1 MTRAQIKIPDKLV
14 PIFAAPA
21 DYRVSW
27 GGRGSGK
34 TRTFAKM
41 TAVRAYQW
49 AMKGDEGTI
58 VCGREFM
65 NSLAESSFAEVEAAI
80 KSEEWLAQ
88 HFDIGESYIRTLP
101 HLPGRIDYSFIGLR
115 RNLDSVKSKS
125 KIKLLWVDEADPV
138 TDTAWEK
145 VIPSVREDD
154 SEIWVTWNPE
164 RKNSATDRRFRKD
177 PPARCL
183 GAEMNWRDNPWFP
196 AILQRKRLE
205 DKEKR
210 PDSYE
215 HVWEGDYV
223 GLVEGAYFAKQL
235 SAARAGGRIT
245 QLSADPLM
253 RFRAYW
259 DIGGTGNNA
268 DAVSIWITQSIGPRV
283 LVLNYYE
290 AVGQDLATHVNWLR
304 DNGYGKA
311 VCILP
316 HDGKTHDKVYPVTYE
331 SELTKA
337 GFDVE
342 VVPNMGRGAAL
353 KRIEAVRRLFPNIWF
368 NAETTQGGL
377 EALGAYHE
385 RQDEVRGI
393 GLGPAHDWASHGADS
408 FGLMAVHQDMPSEQ
422 GWSSGP
428 TRAARRVV

>member
-1 MTRAQIKIPDKLV
+1 MKAQIQIPPKLIPLFTV
-14 PIFAAPA
+14 PG
-21 DYRVSW
+21 DYRGAY

-49 AMKGDEGTI
+49 AMKGDDGTI
-58 VCGREFM
+58 VCGREYM

-80 KSEEWLAQ
+80 KSEPWMADF
-88 HFDIGESYIRTLP
+88 FDIGENYIRTRNC
-101 HLPGRIDYSFIGLR
+101 PGRIDYSFIGLR

-125 KIKLLWVDEADPV
+125 KINLLWVDEADPV

-145 VIPSVREDD
+145 VIPSVREED

-164 RKNSATDRRFRKD
+164 RKNSATHKRFRVD
-177 PPARCL
+177 PPERSAIL
-183 GAEMNWRDNPWFP
+183 EMNWRDNPWFP
-196 AILQRKRLE
+196 AILERKRLA
-205 DKEKR
+205 DQEKR
-210 PDSYE
+210 PDSYD
-215 HVWEGDYV
+215 HVWEGDFV

-235 SAARAGGRIT
+235 SAARANGQIT
-245 QLSADPLM
+245 NISADPLM
-253 RFRAYW
+253 RIRAYF
-259 DIGGTGNNA
+259 DIGGTGNTS
-268 DAVSIWITQSIGPRV
+268 DAVSIWIAQSIGPRV

-304 DNGYGKA
+304 ANGYANA

-316 HDGKTHDKVYPVTYE
+316 HDGKTHDKVFPVTFE

-337 GFDVE
+337 GFSVE

-353 KRIEAVRRLFPNIWF
+353 KRIEAVRRLLPNIWF
-368 NAETTQGGL
+368 NKDTTIGGL

-385 RQDEVRGI
+385 RQDEIRGI
-393 GLGPAHDWASHGADS
+393 GLGPNHNWASHGADS
-408 FGLMAVHQDMPSEQ
+408 FGLLAVHHEMAPTEQ
-422 GWSSGP
+422 GWGAP
-428 TRAARRVV
+428 IKVKTRVV

>member
-1 MTRAQIKIPDKLV
+1 MKAQIELPPKLI
-14 PIFAAPA
+14 PIFAKPA

-49 AMKGDEGTI
+49 AMKGDQGTV
-58 VCGREFM
+58 VCGREYM

-80 KSEEWLAQ
+80 KSEAWLAE
-88 HFDIGESYIRTLP
+88 HFDIGENYIRTRP

-115 RNLDSVKSKS
+115 RNLDSVKSKA

-164 RKNSATDRRFRKD
+164 RKNSSTHRRFRED
-177 PPARCL
+177 PPERCL
-183 GAEMNWRDNPWFP
+183 GVEMNWRDNPWFP
-196 AILQRKRLE
+196 PILERKRLA
-205 DKEKR
+205 DREKR
-210 PDSYE
+210 PDSYD
-215 HVWEGDYV
+215 HVWEGDFV

-235 SAARAGGRIT
+235 SAARNGGRIT
-245 QLSADPLM
+245 AIQPDPLM
-253 RFRAYW
+253 RLKAYW

-268 DAVSIWITQSIGPRV
+268 DAVSIWITQSIGPKV

-304 DNGYGKA
+304 DNGYSNA

-316 HDGKTHDKVYPVTYE
+316 HDGKTHDKVFPVTYE

-393 GLGPAHDWASHGADS
+393 GLGPNHNWASHGADS
-408 FGLMAVHQDMPSEQ
+408 FGLMAVHQDMPTEQ
-422 GWSSGP
+422 GWG
-428 TRAARRVV
+428 AALPRKMARVV

>member
-1 MTRAQIKIPDKLV
+1 MPAKLIPV
-14 PIFAAPA
+14 FTGEA
-21 DYRVSW
+21 DYRGAY

-80 KSEEWLAQ
+80 KSESWLAQ
-88 HFDIGESYIRTLP
+88 HFEVGENYIRTAP
-101 HLPGRIDYSFIGLR
+101 HMAGRIDYSFIGLR
-115 RNLDSVKSKS
+115 RNLDSVKSKA

-138 TDTAWEK
+138 TETAWEK
-145 VIPSVREDD
+145 VIPSVREED

-164 RKNSATDRRFRKD
+164 RKTSATHRRFRAD
-177 PPARCL
+177 PPERCV
-183 GAEMNWRDNPWFP
+183 GVEMNWRDNPWFP
-196 AILQRKRLE
+196 PILERKRRE
-205 DKEKR
+205 DLEKR

-215 HVWEGDYV
+215 HIWEGDFV
-223 GLVEGAYFAKQL
+223 GLVEGSYFAKQL
-235 SAARAGGRIT
+235 SAARAKGQIT
-245 QLSADPLM
+245 ALSPDPLM

-268 DAVSIWITQSIGPRV
+268 DAVAIWITQSIGPRV

-290 AVGQDLATHVNWLR
+290 AQGQDLATHVNWLR
-304 DNGYGKA
+304 SNGYENA
-311 VCILP
+311 LCVLP
-316 HDGKTHDKVYPVTYE
+316 HDGKTHDKVFPVTFE
-331 SELTKA
+331 GELKKA

-342 VVPNMGRGAAL
+342 VIPNMGRGAAL

-368 NAETTQGGL
+368 DAENTAGGI

-393 GLGPAHDWASHGADS
+393 GLGPAHDWASHGADA
-408 FGLMAVHQDMPSEQ
+408 FGLMAVHQEMPTEQ
-422 GWSSGP
+422 GWSSAP
-428 TRAARRVV
+428 PRQRTRVV

>member
-1 MTRAQIKIPDKLV
+1 MKAQIELPPKLIPL
-14 PIFAAPA
+14 FAKPA

-49 AMKGDEGTI
+49 AMKGDVGTI
-58 VCGREFM
+58 VCGREYM

-80 KSEEWLAQ
+80 KSEPWLLD
-88 HFDIGESYIRTLP
+88 HFDIGESFIRTKD

-115 RNLDSVKSKS
+115 RNLDSVKSKA

-145 VIPSVREDD
+145 VIPSVREED

-164 RKNSATDRRFRKD
+164 RKNSSTHKRFRLD
-177 PPARCL
+177 PPERCL
-183 GAEMNWRDNPWFP
+183 GVEMNWRDNPWFP
-196 AILQRKRLE
+196 AILQRKRLADE
-205 DKEKR
+205 EKR
-210 PDSYE
+210 PDSYD
-215 HVWEGDYV
+215 HVWEGDFV
-223 GLVEGAYFAKQL
+223 GLVEGAYFVKQL
-235 SAARAGGRIT
+235 IAARAKGQIT
-245 QLSADPLM
+245 GLSADPLM

-268 DAVSIWITQSIGPRV
+268 DAVSIWIAQSIGPRV
-283 LVLNYYE
+283 LILDYYE
-290 AVGQDLATHVNWLR
+290 ASGQDLATHVNWLR
-304 DNGYGKA
+304 DNGYGQA

-316 HDGKTHDKVYPVTYE
+316 HDGKTHEKIHPITFE
-331 SELTKA
+331 SELIKA

-342 VVPNMGRGAAL
+342 VIPNMGRGAAL

-368 NAETTQGGL
+368 NKDTTQGGL

-385 RQDEVRGI
+385 KQDEVRGI
-393 GLGPAHDWASHGADS
+393 GLGPNHNWASHGADS
-408 FGLMAVHQDMPSEQ
+408 FGLLAVHQEMPTET
-422 GWSSGP
+422 GWGTLP
-428 TRAARRVV
+428 RQRTRVV

>member
-1 MTRAQIKIPDKLV
+1 MKAQIELPPKLIPL
-14 PIFAAPA
+14 FAKPA

-80 KSEEWLAQ
+80 KSEPWLLD
-88 HFDIGESYIRTLP
+88 HFDLGETYIRTKD

-115 RNLDSVKSKS
+115 RNLDSVKSKA

-145 VIPSVREDD
+145 VIPSVREED

-164 RKNSATDRRFRKD
+164 RKNSATHKRFRLD
-177 PPARCL
+177 PPDRCL
-183 GAEMNWRDNPWFP
+183 GVEMNWRDNPWFP
-196 AILQRKRLE
+196 AILQRKRLA
-205 DKEKR
+205 DQEKR
-210 PDSYE
+210 PDSYD
-215 HVWEGDYV
+215 HVWEGDFV
-223 GLVEGAYFAKQL
+223 GLVEGAYFVKQL
-235 SAARAGGRIT
+235 IAARAKGQIGEVH
-245 QLSADPLM
+245 ADPLM
-253 RFRAYW
+253 RIRAYW

-316 HDGKTHDKVYPVTYE
+316 HDGKTHDKVFPVTYE
-331 SELTKA
+331 SELKKA

-368 NAETTQGGL
+368 NEATTQGGL

-385 RQDEVRGI
+385 KQDEVRGI
-393 GLGPAHDWASHGADS
+393 GLGPNHNWASHGADS
-408 FGLMAVHQDMPSEQ
+408 FGLMAVHQETPQET
-422 GWSSGP
+422 GWGTL
-428 TRAARRVV
+428 TRQRTRVV